1 MRMLAERIDDR
12 AIPRLIK
19 KWLRAGVLDTDGD
32 GAVTDEK
39 VDALD
44 CHGARRICRP
54 AFLRSKVSSSC
65 LDELPWCRSSKKVHR
80 QNTRGTA
87 TKEEAKKVEE
97 KNTPYA
103 CGTCMEG
110 TLNTIRWKE
119 IERTA
124 WKLQDY
130 MYQASSRD
138 DGRRRLVNGIG
149 FLILNPSINVLFENI

>member
-1 MRMLAERIDDR
+1 MT
-12 AIPRLIK
+12 PRYCAIK
-19 KWLRAGVLDTDGD
+19 KWLRTGVLDTDGH

-54 AFLRSKVSSSC
+54 AFLRSKVSSSG
-65 LDELPWCRSSKKVHR
+65 LDELPWCRSSNEDRSPEYEGYRH
-80 QNTRGTA
+80 QRGG
-87 TKEEAKKVEE
+87 KEGGAE
-97 KNTPYA
+97 KHALHVSELY
-103 CGTCMEG
+103 GG
-110 TLNTIRWKE
+110 KLNTIRWQE

-138 DGRRRLVNGIG
+138 DGRRRLVNSIG
-149 FLILNPSINVLFENI
+149 FLILNPSINVLFENVAGEATK

>member
-1 MRMLAERIDDR
+1 MLAERIDDR

-39 VDALD
+39 VDDLD

-87 TKEEAKKVEE
+87 TKEEAKKVEKKTRPTRVGHVWRE
-97 KNTPYA
+97 HSTQSAGK
-103 CGTCMEG
+103 
-110 TLNTIRWKE
+110 
-119 IERTA
+119 
-124 WKLQDY
+124 KL
-130 MYQASSRD
+130 S
-138 DGRRRLVNGIG
+138 GRRGNFKTICTKPQV
-149 FLILNPSINVLFENI
+149 VTMEEED